1 MPLNVRI
8 LLPILVLTALSA
20 FSVFWLSYT
29 STRFAE
35 ARAHSAATSLELVV
49 HSAQMDQR
57 LRAAKAELKPV
68 LDMTRLID
76 VAQVW
81 SKITAHTDM
90 IAQDIEWLAANTPDA
105 TLQQLLQKAAND
117 ISIWSADASILL
129 GQTPSSEIPTAE
141 KVNRTEKRLETT
153 FAALSDVAKATMADT
168 ALRSLQE
175 MRRAQL
181 QNAVL
186 LFGALVVVLG
196 GSFVVARGL
205 SRDVSN
211 ISKRLLSM
219 AAQDQS
225 GHRDRNVL
233 TVALRATDI
242 LEQALHERDRLE
254 EMATKAEAERRE
266 VAEKERQRAVEDKNR
281 VTRERQTAEAHA
293 AQQKRRAEQSAEL
306 GQEISSVADA
316 AQDGNLD
323 ARITRVFDEPSLN
336 DVSRSI
342 NALLE
347 TVARSIL
354 QTQHTLR
361 RLAGGDLAARFE
373 GRHMGVFNSLQTD
386 INQTAAQF
394 QEAMQHIKT
403 SSQTIFE
410 DSSAIST
417 AAQSLAVRTERAA
430 LHSEAT
436 STAVGRVSQAASQM
450 ADTAAQSRKL
460 VESSI
465 EDVRFSEGS
474 MQDAMRSIDD
484 IANHSKQ
491 ISAVVDVINDI
502 SFQTNLLALNAGVEA
517 ARAGKAGAGF
527 AVVASEVRA
536 LAQRSSA
543 SAKEIEDLI
552 QSSGERVARGVVVVN
567 QTGEALKTV
576 AGSVTEISARI
587 VKIAEDANSQSDEI
601 YKIKEALAEIDN
613 ATQSNAAMFEETT
626 AASQSLTVS
635 AEALSALAGR
645 FESVAAQED
654 FRASA

>member
-8 LLPILVLTALSA
+8 LFPILVLATLSA

-29 STRFAE
+29 SIRSAETRAE
-35 ARAHSAATSLELVV
+35 SAATSLEFVAR
-49 HSAQMDQR
+49 SAEMATS
-57 LRAAKAELKPV
+57 LRAAEAELKPI
-68 LDMTRLID
+68 LDMTRLVD
-76 VAQVW
+76 VSEVW
-81 SKITAHTDM
+81 IRITAHTDL
-90 IAQDIEWLAANTPDA
+90 IAQDIDWLVANTPDA
-105 TLQQLLQKAAND
+105 KLQLLLQKAEQDLA
-117 ISIWSADASILL
+117 IWSTDASILL
-129 GQTPSSEIPTAE
+129 GQTPSSEIPTTE
-141 KVNRTEKRLETT
+141 KVNRTEKSLETT
-153 FAALSDVAKATMADT
+153 FDSLSLAAQAKMAVNST
-168 ALRSLQE
+168 TSMQE
-175 MRRAQL
+175 MRSTLVKTAI
-181 QNAVL
+181 L
-186 LFGALVVVLG
+186 LSGALFIVLC
-196 GSFVVARGL
+196 GSFVVARDL

-211 ISKRLLSM
+211 IAARLLAMS
-219 AAQDQS
+219 AKGDSECQN
-225 GHRDRNVL
+225 RNVL
-233 TVALRATDI
+233 TVALQATDT
-242 LEQALHERDRLE
+242 LEAALNEKIRLE
-254 EMATKAEAERRE
+254 ELARKAELERQE
-266 VAEKERQRAVEDKNR
+266 VAEKERLRAEDD
-281 VTRERQTAEAHA
+281 RERVVAERQAAEARA
-293 AQQKRRAEQSAEL
+293 ERQKRRAEQSAEL
-306 GQEISSVADA
+306 EQEISSVADA
-316 AQDGNLD
+316 AQDGNLEV
-323 ARITRVFDEPSLN
+323 RINRTFDEPSLN
-336 DVSRSI
+336 DVSHSI

-347 TVARSIL
+347 TVAGSIL
-354 QTQHTLR
+354 LTQQTLR
-361 RLAGGDLAARFE
+361 SLARGDLTARFE
-373 GRHMGVFNSLQTD
+373 GNHLGVFNSLQTD

-460 VESSI
+460 VENSI
-465 EDVRFSEGS
+465 EDVRSSEGS

-491 ISAVVDVINDI
+491 ISAVVGVINDI
-502 SFQTNLLALNAGVEA
+502 AFQTNLLALNAGVEA

-536 LAQRSSA
+536 LAQRSSE

-552 QSSGERVARGVVVVN
+552 KSSGERVERGVVVVN

-587 VKIAEDANSQSDEI
+587 FKIAEDANSQSDEI
-601 YKIKEALAEIDN
+601 HKIKEALSEIDR

-635 AEALSALAGR
+635 AEALSELAGR
-645 FESVAAQED
+645 FESGAPQQE

>member
-8 LLPILVLTALSA
+8 LLPILLLALLSG
-20 FSVFWLSYT
+20 FSMFWLSYT

-35 ARAHSAATSLELVV
+35 ARSESAATSLEFVA
-49 HSAQMDQR
+49 HAAEMAQR
-57 LRAAKAELKPV
+57 LRAAKAELKPA
-68 LDMTRLID
+68 LDMTQLID

-81 SKITAHTDM
+81 ARITVHTDM
-90 IAQDIEWLAANTPDA
+90 VAQDLEWLEAHMTDA
-105 TLQQLLQKAAND
+105 TLQQLLQRAD
-117 ISIWSADASILL
+117 QDLEIWSADASILL
-129 GQTPSSEIPTAE
+129 GQTPSSQIPTTE
-141 KVNRTEKRLETT
+141 KVNRTEKSLEST
-153 FAALSDVAKATMADT
+153 FIALSNTAKATMAEN
-168 ALRSLQE
+168 AVASLQE
-175 MRRAQL
+175 MRRTL
-181 QNAVL
+181 FQNAAL
-186 LFGALVVVLG
+186 LFGALLVVLF

-211 ISKRLLSM
+211 IAKRLLSM
-219 AAQDQS
+219 AAKDQ
-225 GHRDRNVL
+225 HIHQDRNVL
-233 TVALRATDI
+233 TVALRATDT
-242 LEQALHERDRLE
+242 LEQALQERNRLE
-254 EMATKAEAERRE
+254 DLASKAEAERQE
-266 VAEKERQRAVEDKNR
+266 IAEKERQRSIEDKQR
-281 VTRERQTAEAHA
+281 VATERQAAEARA

-306 GQEISSVADA
+306 EKEISSVADA

-323 ARITRVFDEPSLN
+323 ARITRIFEETSLN

-342 NALLE
+342 NAFLE
-347 TVARSIL
+347 TVAASIL
-354 QTQHTLR
+354 QTQQTLR
-361 RLAGGDLAARFE
+361 RLAGGDLTARFE
-373 GRHMGVFNSLQTD
+373 GNHMGVFDSLQTD
-386 INQTAAQF
+386 INQTAEQF

-410 DSSAIST
+410 DSSAISS

-436 STAVGRVSQAASQM
+436 STAVGRVSQAAGQM

-460 VESSI
+460 VECSI
-465 EDVRFSEGS
+465 EDVRSSEGS

-536 LAQRSSA
+536 LAQRSSE

-552 QSSGERVARGVVVVN
+552 KSSGERVERGVVVVN

-587 VKIAEDANSQSDEI
+587 FKISEDANSQSDEI
-601 YKIKEALAEIDN
+601 NKIKEALAEIDS

-635 AEALSALAGR
+635 AEALSDLAGR
-645 FESVAAQED
+645 FESGAPQEP